1 MLILQLKDLR
11 QILNSN
17 YRIAKSYKVTEKPV
31 RIAVQGHP
39 GAKRNEVVRFEEGV
53 WHIKIAAPPAEGKAN
68 KELVEFL
75 SEVLDISKGRIN
87 IDKGTASH
95 RKLIELEGIT
105 KEAAEERLRK
115 LITNK

>member
-1 MLILQLKDLR
+1 
-11 QILNSN
+11 
-17 YRIAKSYKVTEKPV
+17 
-31 RIAVQGHP
+31 
-39 GAKRNEVVRFEEGV
+39 VRFEEGV
-53 WHIKIAAPPAEGKAN
+53 WHIKIAAPPTEGKAN

-75 SEVLDISKGRIN
+75 SEVLGISKSCIS

-105 KEAAEERLRK
+105 KEAAEEKLRK